1 MIRRNPLV
9 ESFAPRPKDLWN
21 QKCHTQKL
29 IFLLFGYRVPKG
41 CIKRYPLEPSLVGTT
56 TLRCPNSRN
65 HSWGDRRRPMEYID
79 PTDCWLHFTIYVIHD
94 VYILH
99 YVSKCI
105 MCIYIYIHYLCCIHT
120 SAHWLW
126 WFSNGSVLYFH
137 PVGSKSLDQRFI
149 NPPKNPMIFI
159 NDLHPISGYPLVNVY
174 ITMENHHF

>member
-105 MCIYIYIHYLCCIHT
+105 MCIYIYTLFVCLLFVLHT
-120 SAHWLW
+120 YIRSLIVMVFQ
-126 WFSNGSVLYFH
+126 WFSTLFPSCGIQVIGSEIHQSTEKSNDFH
-137 PVGSKSLDQRFI
+137 QWSSSNQWVP
-149 NPPKNPMIFI
+149 
-159 NDLHPISGYPLVNVY
+159 SGKL
-174 ITMENHHF
+174 I

>member
-105 MCIYIYIHYLCCIHT
+105 MCIYIYIICVAYIHPLIDCDGFPMVQY
-120 SAHWLW
+120 SISILWDPSHWIRDSSIHRKIQ
-126 WFSNGSVLYFH
+126 WFSS
-137 PVGSKSLDQRFI
+137 
-149 NPPKNPMIFI
+149 MIFI
-159 NDLHPISGYPLVNVY
+159 QSVGTLW
-174 ITMENHHF
+174 